1 MVLLITFLV
10 TTRIQKTSCGYAHA
24 FLVMLFILAIPSP
37 VFYQQDALIN
47 TKLKYIAELYF
58 AALASKD

>member
-10 TTRIQKTSCGYAHA
+10 TTRIQKTSWGYAHA
-24 FLVMLFILAIPSP
+24 FLVLLFILALPSP
-37 VFYQQDALIN
+37 VFYQQSAFVY
-47 TKLKYIAELYF
+47 TKLKSIAELYL